1 MAERLTWEACTQDVD
16 RLHFGPVEDGE
27 VAQVRDAGKTCPQY
41 PVAVLVDLGVPRD
54 GRSVVG
60 GDSQVQSAVAGA
72 ETSEPRH
79 RQHAA
84 DSFQ

>member
-1 MAERLTWEACTQDVD
+1 MAEWLAWEAAAKDVD

-27 VAQVRDAGKTCPQY
+27 IAQVRDAGETCLEY

-60 GDSQVQSAVAGA
+60 GDSQIQTPVSRA
-72 ETSEPRH
+72 ERSDRH
-79 RQHAA
+79 HW
-84 DSFQ
+84 